1 MRWSWIRNGTGLE
14 KTVIFRTA
22 ADIPESGISEFEF
35 TADEKCQWFADG
47 HFIGSGN
54 EKRMRS

>member
-1 MRWSWIRNGTGLE
+1 MKLQWMRLPGKSRIAL
-14 KTVIFRTA
+14 FRTEV
-22 ADIPESGISEFEF
+22 DFPESGILEFEY